1 MRCICA
7 VGKNN
12 RDTRQGGI
20 GDKGSKSGVGG
31 GRGVGGG
38 YRWIIPVSSP
48 QGGST
53 IPYALLSTGPS
64 LRDLPTY
71 CCRCTWLGERAIQV
85 SSSWSCRQTVRI
97 WVQTIV
103 RKIFVYVHCL
113 WYSCNCVLGVLY
125 CHRLYTCPRC
135 IHVLYCTVPRELW
148 GDSLTHWRQ
157 LCQSK
162 LDMGRFYF
170 FNVCPF
176 KLFQG
181 TAFNQ

>member
-7 VGKNN
+7 VWKNN

-53 IPYALLSTGPS
+53 ILYALLSTGPS

-71 CCRCTWLGERAIQV
+71 CCSCTWLGERAIQV
-85 SSSWSCRQTVRI
+85 SSSWSCRQSVRI

-125 CHRLYTCPRC
+125 CHQLYTCPRC
-135 IHVLYCTVPRELW
+135 IHVLYCPKGALRGLSDTLAAALSIQTRYGEVLFFQCSPFQIVS
-148 GDSLTHWRQ
+148 GDSL
-157 LCQSK
+157 
-162 LDMGRFYF
+162 
-170 FNVCPF
+170 
-176 KLFQG
+176 
-181 TAFNQ
+181 